1 MSTKCGENGCVLD
14 FGDEDTDDYKGAD
27 ASNDREEAEEARK
40 KVKIADIPSSD
51 GFVNLNTPQ

>member
-1 MSTKCGENGCVLD
+1 MSTKCDENGCTLD
-14 FGDEDTDDYKGAD
+14 FGDDKDDYKGAD

-40 KVKIADIPSSD
+40 KVKIMDIPSSD